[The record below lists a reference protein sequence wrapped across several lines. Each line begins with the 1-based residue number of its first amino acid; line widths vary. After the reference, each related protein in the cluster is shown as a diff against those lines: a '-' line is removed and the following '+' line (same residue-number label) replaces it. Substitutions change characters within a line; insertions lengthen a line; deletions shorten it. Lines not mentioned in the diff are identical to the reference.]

1 MVEYNDDEVFRVF
14 VEEGEQG
21 LEDLIIDKDP
31 DKSDAELDLLIEQ
44 LTEKVFSNPDM
55 FNRYIE
61 NTDEIK
67 NKILDTK
74 NKYRKG
80 SIATIDAGKPEDI

>member
-80 SIATIDAGKPEDI
+80 SI